1 MIRIRNFFIAVIVA
15 AFAMSCGGGGGSG
28 SGSSMSG
35 MNNVVATGVITGFG
49 SIYVNGVHFQT
60 TSALI
65 VKNGQTVDQ
74 SQLAVGEVARIK
86 GQANQSDGQGDA
98 EEVDVDEA
106 VVGPISAI
114 DTTNNDVTVLA
125 QTVKINA
132 GTSFGKSIQSGDIT
146 GLTMGEVIRV
156 DGMRDAS
163 GNIVATRIEQ
173 GSSSDPLQVVGTV
186 SGLDSTAH
194 TFMIGSLIVDFSSA
208 NLEHFASGGP
218 SNGDTVEV
226 QGTSFNATTSTLT
239 ATESRRLMTDL
250 EEEGGADMNVEREGL
265 ITNFTSAT
273 QFDVGGQA
281 VTTTSSTM
289 YTNGTA
295 SDLANNVKVEIE
307 GMLNSSNVLVA
318 SSIRFEHNGAVEL
331 QAKVTAI
338 DATAGTLTLLGV
350 QISVNSMTRFED
362 NSSAQVQ
369 MFSLS
374 NLSVGDTVKLRGFES
389 PIGSGMVVAT
399 SLEREPPTTTVIVQG
414 PFTAGTSPDFM
425 VLGITIDG
433 SSATIMAG
441 DEQTLTLADF
451 LTRAVG
457 HSVQVE
463 GTLSGTVV
471 TATQIR
477 IDDATG
483 DED

>member
-1 MIRIRNFFIAVIVA
+1 MIRIRNFLVAVIVA
-15 AFAMSCGGGGGSG
+15 AFAVSCGGSG
-28 SGSSMSG
+28 SGSGSMSG

-49 SIYVNGVHFQT
+49 SIFVNGVHFQT
-60 TSALI
+60 AAALI
-65 VKNGQTVDQ
+65 VKNGKTVDQ

-86 GQANQSDGQGDA
+86 GQANESDGQGDA

-114 DTTNNDVTVLA
+114 DTTNADVTVLG

-132 GTSFGKSIQSGDIT
+132 GTSFGKSIQPGDIT

-163 GNIVATRIEQ
+163 GNIVATRIDQ
-173 GSSSDPLQVVGTV
+173 GSSGDPLQVVGTA
-186 SGLDSTAH
+186 SGLNPTAH
-194 TFMIGSLIVDFSSA
+194 TLMIGSLIVDYSSA

-226 QGTSFNATTSTLT
+226 QGTSFNATTTTLT
-239 ATESRRLMTDL
+239 ATEVRRLMTDQ
-250 EEEGGADMNVEREGL
+250 EEEGGEDMDVEREGL
-265 ITNFTSAT
+265 ITNFVSAT

-281 VTTTSSTM
+281 VTTTSSTV
-289 YTNGTA
+289 YANGTA
-295 SDLANNVKVEIE
+295 SDLANNVKVEVE

-331 QAKVTAI
+331 QANVTAV
-338 DATAGTLTLLGV
+338 DTTAGTLTVLGV
-350 QISVNSMTRFED
+350 HISVNAMTRFED

-374 NLSVGDTVKLRGFES
+374 NVSVGDTVTVRGFEN
-389 PIGSGMVVAT
+389 PVGSGMVIAT
-399 SLEREPPTTTVIVQG
+399 SLAREPPTATVTVQG

-425 VLGITIDG
+425 VLGITIDASG
-433 SSATIMAG
+433 ATIMAS

-451 LTRAVG
+451 LTQAVG
-457 HSVQVE
+457 HSVKVE

-471 TATQIR
+471 TASQIR
-477 IDDATG
+477 IDDETG

>member
-1 MIRIRNFFIAVIVA
+1 MIRIRNFLAAVIVA
-15 AFAMSCGGGGGSG
+15 AFAVSCGGGGSG

-35 MNNVVATGVITGFG
+35 MNKVVATGVITGFG
-49 SIYVNGVHFQT
+49 SIFVNGVHFQT
-60 TSALI
+60 TGAVI
-65 VKNGQTVDQ
+65 VKNGRTVDQ

-86 GQANQSDGQGDA
+86 GQANESAGMGDA
-98 EEVDVDEA
+98 QEVDVDEA

-114 DTTNNDVTVLA
+114 DTTNSDVTVLG

-163 GNIVATRIEQ
+163 GNIVATRIDQ

-186 SGLDSTAH
+186 SGLDSMAH
-194 TFMIGSLIVDFSSA
+194 TFMIGSLSVDYSSA
-208 NLEHFASGGP
+208 NLDHFASGGP

-226 QGTSFNATTSTLT
+226 QGTSFDATASKLT
-239 ATESRRLMTDL
+239 ATEVRRLMTDQ
-250 EEEGGADMNVEREGL
+250 EEEGGEDMEVEREGL
-265 ITNFTSAT
+265 ITNFMSAT

-281 VTTTSSTM
+281 VTTTSSTV

-295 SDLANNVKVEIE
+295 STLANNVKVEVE

-318 SSIRFEHNGAVEL
+318 SAIRFEHNGAVEL
-331 QAKVTAI
+331 QANVTAV

-374 NLSVGDTVKLRGFES
+374 NVSVGDTVKVRGFEN
-389 PIGSGMVVAT
+389 PVGSGMVVAT
-399 SLEREPPTTTVIVQG
+399 SLEREPPATSVVVQG

-425 VLGITIDG
+425 VLGITIDA
-433 SSATIMAG
+433 SSATITAA
-441 DEQTLTLADF
+441 DEQPLTLADF
-451 LTRAVG
+451 LSKAVG

-463 GTLSGTVV
+463 GTLSGMIV
-471 TATQIR
+471 TASRIR